1 MSVASRTGWLWLTAL
16 VGAGIAVGDIATGPA
31 TSLIGLLLVCPLL
44 ASTQDGWRVT
54 AIVSGA
60 ATLLAVVISLVER
73 ALGQGDTQVRLL
85 MLVVAGAYGTWFAHR
100 SAGLQ
105 QQLEK
110 VAAAAQRA
118 IIRPTDFRIG
128 GLEVSARYHSAAAQA
143 HIGGDLY
150 AFANTPMGLRLL
162 IGDVRG
168 KGLAPVHL
176 SAAAIGHFRD
186 AAYTQ
191 PDLLDVVRELESRLA
206 CDLGP
211 EDFVTAV
218 IAEVDP
224 HHVRLVNCGHHAPL
238 HLPDTGT
245 PTLLAPPA
253 PTTPIGLAPE
263 PTVQE
268 VPLAAGDRLLFYT
281 DGLAEARDR
290 TGCMPDLQLIG
301 RLCTGARLDGAL
313 DTVMAALNHHTRHSA
328 AGDDIALILL
338 EPVHDLARNPSLP
351 QDASGPRQE
360 PTAGDSDA
368 PWAVG
373 P

>member
-1 MSVASRTGWLWLTAL
+1 MPVTSRTGWLWLTAF
-16 VGAGIAVGDIATGPA
+16 VGIGIAVGDVVTGSA

-44 ASTQDGWRVT
+44 ASTQHGWRVT
-54 AIVSGA
+54 AAVSGA
-60 ATLLAVVISLVER
+60 ATLLAVAIGTVEH

-85 MLVVAGAYGTWFAHR
+85 TLVVAGAYGTWCAHR

-110 VAAAAQRA
+110 VAVAAQRA
-118 IIRPTDFRIG
+118 IIQPTDFCIG

-168 KGLAPVHL
+168 KGLPPVHL

-186 AAYTQ
+186 AAYTT

-206 CDLGP
+206 GDLGA
-211 EDFVTAV
+211 EDFITVV
-218 IAEVDP
+218 VAEVDP

-238 HLPDTGT
+238 HLPATGA
-245 PTLLAPPA
+245 PALLAPPV
-253 PTTPIGLAPE
+253 PTTPIGLAPA

-268 VPLAAGDRLLFYT
+268 IPLAAGDRLLFYT

-290 TGCMPDLQLIG
+290 TGSMPDLQVIG
-301 RLCTGARLDGAL
+301 QLCTEARLDGAL
-313 DTVMAALNHHTRHSA
+313 DTVLTALGHHTRHSA
-328 AGDDIALILL
+328 TGDDIALILL
-338 EPVHDLARNPSLP
+338 QPAHDHARRAPH
-351 QDASGPRQE
+351 PRE
-360 PTAGDSDA
+360 VRAFGADGATRRAAGT
-368 PWAVG
+368 G
-373 P
+373 